1 MIVVNPEE
9 PTVTPAA
16 TESFFSRSGAD
27 EQQTPWTWRCHD
39 AGGAEVTL
47 DSGTAPA
54 FPSQADAESW
64 LGEEWRTLLNGGVE
78 SVTLLEG
85 DREVYGPMSLR
96 A

>member
-1 MIVVNPEE
+1 VTDVNRQESH
-9 PTVTPAA
+9 VTPSASE
-16 TESFFSRSGAD
+16 TFFSRSGAD
-27 EQQTPWTWRCHD
+27 DQQLPWTWRCQD
-39 AGGAEVTL
+39 AGGAEVTPG
-47 DSGTAPA
+47 DHAVPS

-64 LGEEWRTLLNGGVE
+64 LGEEWRALLEAGVE